1 MSTLLAMIVVP
12 LTVPR
17 TTTFAPFLTDVL
29 VDAFVTVTFCP
40 VGVVR
45 VKLDSDALSTV
56 PVVPPAA
63 GPERALD
70 PPPWKAGLNEVG
82 AVAAVAEGEPLL
94 LHYRQTRQES
104 P

>member
-1 MSTLLAMIVVP
+1 MIVVP

-17 TTTFAPFLTDVL
+17 TRTFAPFLTDVL
-29 VDAFVTVTFCP
+29 VDAFVRVTTCP

-45 VKLDSDALSTV
+45 VKLDSDTLRTV
-56 PVVPPAA
+56 RVVPPAA
-63 GPERALD
+63 GPEGALD

-94 LHYRQTRQES
+94 PALCGRRDKS
-104 P
+104 PL